1 MSTDAKTEMSEPE
14 LLHLFLERR
23 FAKGERNGTLD
34 GVMTEYAKWREQV
47 ERVRELVRE
56 GERSSALY
64 GSSPLDLDAMWK
76 ELDLE
81 MDARGIPE

>member
-1 MSTDAKTEMSEPE
+1 MATDATTDMSEPE

-23 FAKGERNGTLD
+23 FAKGDRKGSLD
-34 GVMTEYAKWREQV
+34 EVMGEFARWRAQV
-47 ERVRELVRE
+47 EKVRHMVREAE
-56 GERSSALY
+56 ESSEMY

>member
-1 MSTDAKTEMSEPE
+1 MSTDAKTEMTEPE

-23 FAKGERNGTLD
+23 FAKGERKGTLEE
-34 GVMTEYAKWREQV
+34 VMAEYAKWREQV

-64 GSSPLDLDAMWK
+64 GSSPLDLDALIAEVYEDLAK
-76 ELDLE
+76 E
-81 MDARGIPE
+81 GIVD

>member
-23 FAKGERNGTLD
+23 FAKGQRKGTLQ
-34 GVMTEYAKWREQV
+34 GLMAEFANWREQV

-64 GSSPLDLDAMWK
+64 GSSPLDLDALIAEVYADLAK
-76 ELDLE
+76 E
-81 MDARGIPE
+81 GIVD